1 MDDIELHDLTAAYAL
16 DALDQRDVEA
26 YEQHL
31 ATCARCRDELA
42 SFASTTA
49 ALAYA
54 VSPRQPP
61 SDLRDRILAVA
72 RAERANVVPLQPR
85 AARYRLRVAAGIAAI
100 AACAAVGF
108 AAWNVA
114 LQHRLDRANEALRSV
129 PLAGATGSV
138 IVGANGNGSLVLA
151 NLPAAPAGETYEA
164 WVLAGRAAS
173 PAGLFHG
180 GSKTT
185 VVRLSH
191 RVQEGE
197 SVAVTVEPAGG
208 SPQPT
213 HKPFITSA
221 SV

>member
-54 VSPRQPP
+54 VPPREPSPE
-61 SDLRDRILAVA
+61 LRDRILAVA
-72 RAERANVVPLQPR
+72 HVERANVLPLQPR
-85 AARYRLRVAAGIAAI
+85 AARYRLRVAAGVAAV
-100 AACAAVGF
+100 AACAAVAL
-108 AAWNVA
+108 AAWDVA
-114 LQHRLDRANEALRSV
+114 LQHRLDRTNEALQSV

-138 IVGANGNGSLVLA
+138 VVGSNGNGALVVA
-151 NLPAAPAGETYEA
+151 NLPAAPPGKTYEA
-164 WVLAGRAAS
+164 WVLASGAAS
-173 PAGLFHG
+173 PAGLFQG

-185 VVRLSH
+185 VVRLSRH
-191 RVQEGE
+191 VQAGD